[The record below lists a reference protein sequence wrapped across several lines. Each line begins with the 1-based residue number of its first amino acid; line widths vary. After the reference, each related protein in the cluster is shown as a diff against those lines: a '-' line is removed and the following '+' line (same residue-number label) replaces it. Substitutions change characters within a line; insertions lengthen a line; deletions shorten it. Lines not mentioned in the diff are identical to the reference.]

1 MHGHIVVTV
10 ESYDIPTLGKK
21 IYRIHL
27 ERIVKHFL
35 NPLARNI
42 DFQDI
47 RMK

>member
-35 NPLARNI
+35 ILLTRNI
-42 DFQDI
+42 GFQDI
-47 RMK
+47 RIS